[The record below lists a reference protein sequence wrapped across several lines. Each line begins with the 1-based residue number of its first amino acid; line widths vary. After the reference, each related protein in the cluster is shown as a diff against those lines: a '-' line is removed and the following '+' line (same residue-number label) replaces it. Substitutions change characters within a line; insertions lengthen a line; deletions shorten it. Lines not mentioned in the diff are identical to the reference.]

1 VRRALIL
8 LFALV
13 TSTASASPTD
23 ELDHARTD
31 FRAHDYE
38 SAMKRLSAL
47 LYPTE
52 QLALRSDLLEAR
64 QMLGACDF
72 EVGRA
77 EEAKGE
83 FEKALQI
90 DPNAHLDPNFF
101 TSGAQHLFDETRS
114 DLEVQRAKEAEV
126 RKLQEERERL
136 QRIRESLVAV
146 EVHHYG
152 YNFLPFGLGQFQNG
166 EQTKGYLFAA
176 GQGVAL
182 SGSVGIWLYLASKYG
197 LNCPH
202 CVALPDADN
211 VRLMQEFEV
220 GLGLAAIGLY
230 GWSVIDAV
238 RHYKAQVRVDDSQ
251 LPPDLL
257 RDLDKNP
264 RKKQPTSFLQR
275 IHFGPMATPN
285 GVGIGLGWEN

>member
-1 VRRALIL
+1 MRRALIL

-13 TSTASASPTD
+13 TATAYASPTED
-23 ELDHARTD
+23 LDHARSD

-38 SAMKRLSAL
+38 SAMQRLNVL

-72 EVGRA
+72 EVGRT

-90 DPNAHLDPNFF
+90 DPSAHLDPNFF
-101 TSGAQHLFDETRS
+101 TSGAQHLFDETRG
-114 DLEVQRAKEAEV
+114 DLEVKRAKEAEV

-136 QRIRESLVAV
+136 KKIRENLVLFEQHTYA
-146 EVHHYG
+146 
-152 YNFLPFGLGQFQNG
+152 YNFFPPLGQFQNG
-166 EQTKGYLFAA
+166 QTTKGYLFAA
-176 GQGVAL
+176 GEGLTL
-182 SGSVGIWLYLASKYG
+182 SGSVGIWLYLVSKYG
-197 LNCPH
+197 VNCPH

-211 VRLMQEFEV
+211 VRLMQEFQV
-220 GLGLAAIGLY
+220 GLGVAFVGLY
-230 GWSVIDAV
+230 VYGMIDAIRNYQPRV
-238 RHYKAQVRVDDSQ
+238 RLDDSQ

-264 RKKQPTSFLQR
+264 RKKETSFLHR
-275 IHFGPMATPN
+275 IHFGPMATSN